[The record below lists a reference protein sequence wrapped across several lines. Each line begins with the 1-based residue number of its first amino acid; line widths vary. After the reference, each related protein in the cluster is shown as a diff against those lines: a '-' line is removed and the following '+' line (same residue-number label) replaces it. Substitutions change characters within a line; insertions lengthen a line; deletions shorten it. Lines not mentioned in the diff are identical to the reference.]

1 MTQFQFVMVLLSLIV
16 GLGVTDL
23 LSNVARQLK
32 DRESWK
38 FSWLQSLLVVFVFV
52 ALLQQWW
59 ESWGL
64 QSIEHWNFGSML
76 WMLAGPIGLYIAAHL
91 LYPKAAEDVDLETH
105 YFDNSKAFWLIA
117 AAVVVVATLF
127 RPISFGMPLLDF
139 DNLASIVLFGSCM
152 VLGLIKH
159 PLLHKTLAPL
169 LLTALLL
176 DIFVFNPSI

>member
-38 FSWLQSLLVVFVFV
+38 FSWLQSVLVVFVFV

-76 WMLAGPIGLYIAAHL
+76 WMLAGPVGLYIAAHL
-91 LYPKAAEDVDLETH
+91 LFPKAANNADLESH
-105 YFDNSKAFWLIA
+105 YFDNSRAFWLIA

-139 DNLASIVLFGSCM
+139 DNLVSIVLFGSS
-152 VLGLIKH
+152 VLLALIKNRIF
-159 PLLHKTLAPL
+159 HKIVTPL
-169 LLTALLL
+169 LLIALLL

>member
-1 MTQFQFVMVLLSLIV
+1 MTEFEFVMVLLSLIV
-16 GLGVTDL
+16 GLGITDL

-32 DRESWK
+32 DRASWR

-64 QSIEHWNFGSML
+64 QSIENWNFGNVL

-91 LYPKAAEDVDLETH
+91 LFPKPANKVELEAH
-105 YFDNSKAFWLIA
+105 YFDNSRAFWLIA
-117 AAVVVVATLF
+117 AIVVVVATLF
-127 RPISFGMPLLDF
+127 RPISFGIPLLDF
-139 DNLASIVLFGSCM
+139 DNLTSIVLLGSCLLLAL
-152 VLGLIKH
+152 VRYQ
-159 PLLHKTLAPL
+159 LLHKVLAPFL
-169 LLTALLL
+169 LIALLL